1 MIQNKLKKLVKYIT
15 HPSKIYIYITYRIVR
30 IIDGFHDRR
39 ICGYDLTKRRVTNIE
54 GGNHYAPTCYW
65 TLDEMFRN
73 TKFTEKDHIVDV
85 GCGKGRVLVWW
96 LGKGLPGKATGIE
109 LDPYVAGVARMW
121 LQRYPEERV
130 RLIEGDAMEQDYSE
144 YTIVYLFRSFTKD
157 FLILKDRPGW
167 NMQFREK
174 LTSIYGVKIAKAPQY
189 YSIWKYDPQQNN
201 S

>member
-1 MIQNKLKKLVKYIT
+1 MKYIT

-121 LQRYPEERV
+121 LQRYPEWSRAIANTPSSTSSV
-130 RLIEGDAMEQDYSE
+130 PSQRTFSSASLSGWSRNSPIPSVS
-144 YTIVYLFRSFTKD
+144 TI
-157 FLILKDRPGW
+157 
-167 NMQFREK
+167 
-174 LTSIYGVKIAKAPQY
+174 
-189 YSIWKYDPQQNN
+189 
-201 S
+201 